1 MPFNSPLPASL
12 SSECRKASRI
22 LNGFIDPGQGLDK
35 VIPPGILRNAKGLAI
50 LTVLKGAFLFG
61 GRAGSGLVVAR
72 LSDGSWSAPSAIGTF
87 GMGFGGQ
94 VGAEL
99 TDFVMVLQTQAAVKA
114 FMNYGNVTLG
124 GNISVAAGPVGR
136 NAEASGTASIKSV
149 AAVYSYSK
157 TRGLF
162 AGVSLEGSVIVER
175 FDANAKMYGHK
186 VKASDLL
193 GGNIPPPSEAGA
205 LYQALDSRF
214 HTSSSSGSGNY
225 DFRQQGYHHSPF
237 ESSNNSRGNFENEFN
252 NTNGNNDGL
261 GRSQTFTRAVVKN
274 MATGGGRSRS
284 SSTTT
289 DHWQQ
294 QPSAATA
301 SGDRYGAYGDDILG
315 SPVRGIST
323 PDRPA
328 ITDGKPRAR
337 ALFNFSGE
345 QSGDLPFRKGDT
357 IIIVKKTDT
366 QQDWWTGEIGSRTGV
381 FPANFVELV

>member
-1 MPFNSPLPASL
+1 MT
-12 SSECRKASRI
+12 I
-22 LNGFIDPGQGLDK
+22 
-35 VIPPGILRNAKGLAI
+35 
-50 LTVLKGAFLFG
+50 
-61 GRAGSGLVVAR
+61 
-72 LSDGSWSAPSAIGTF
+72 
-87 GMGFGGQ
+87 
-94 VGAEL
+94 
-99 TDFVMVLQTQAAVKA
+99 
-114 FMNYGNVTLG
+114 
-124 GNISVAAGPVGR
+124 VAAGPVGR

-175 FDANAKMYGHK
+175 FDSNAKMYGHK

-205 LYQALDSRF
+205 LYQALNSRF
-214 HTSSSSGSGNY
+214 HTSSSSGLGNY
-225 DFRQQGYHHSPF
+225 DFRQQGYNQSPF
-237 ESSNNSRGNFENEFN
+237 ESSNNSRGDFSNGFN

-261 GRSQTFTRAVVKN
+261 GRSQTFTRAAVKS

-294 QPSAATA
+294 QPSTTTTTTTTTV
-301 SGDRYGAYGDDILG
+301 SGDRYGTYGDDILG
-315 SPVRGIST
+315 SPVRAISA

-357 IIIVKKTDT
+357 IVIVKKTDT